1 MAELIRFNVG
11 LNNGQSELY
20 KYIEKNKAELKGH
33 LGAEV
38 ARLAEIGLLF
48 CKAGGAGN
56 LSSQLTVSN
65 IDIGNTMDSSQDN
78 VISETSGSNV
88 PSSANISQSEEFID
102 ALGDA
107 LFD

>member
-20 KYIEKNKAELKGH
+20 QYIDKNKVELKGH

-48 CKAGGAGN
+48 CKAGGVGN
-56 LSSQLTVSN
+56 LPAQFEGPAVA
-65 IDIGNTMDSSQDN
+65 IGNVENPSQEGNHNEISS
-78 VISETSGSNV
+78 SNATN
-88 PSSANISQSEEFID
+88 SDNISQSDEFID

-107 LFD
+107 LFS